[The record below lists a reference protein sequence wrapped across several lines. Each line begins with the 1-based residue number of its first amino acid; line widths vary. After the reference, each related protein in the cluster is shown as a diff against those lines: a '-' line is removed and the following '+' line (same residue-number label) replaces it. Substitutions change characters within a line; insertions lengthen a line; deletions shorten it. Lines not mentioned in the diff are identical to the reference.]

1 MRLTRRLRSLALALL
16 ASLTLAGCGGGP
28 DIEPGST
35 LVLTLEGGY
44 AEGADAPL
52 LARFLGGGEPS
63 LLGVYSAFRKAE
75 LDPRIERVVVRVR
88 ALGIG
93 WGKAQELRA
102 AIARVGAAGKETV
115 AVLEA
120 EGFGAGSYYVAS
132 AAQRIV
138 ATPASRSPLLGL
150 ATEQLFFAG
159 LFEKLGVMVE
169 YERAGDYKSAVEPF
183 TAAKMSDASREM
195 ANALLDSTE
204 ATFVSDVAAA
214 RRLEPAAVRALVD
227 EAPSSADELLAA
239 KLIDEVAYFED
250 VVKDAT
256 VVSQEDWALVD
267 AAALGVKPE
276 ATFGL
281 VSGSGMV
288 LTGNGAIS
296 PLGDRVMAADTFVD
310 AVREAVEDAEVKALL
325 VRIDSPGGS
334 PLASDLMWRA
344 LRDARAAGKPVVV
357 SLSDVAASGGY
368 YVASAADTIVS
379 HPTTLTGS
387 IGVFVIRPSLGG
399 LLEKVG
405 VTAETMQ
412 RGARADLLFG
422 SQPLTAGAREVLK
435 KDVEGVYEQFVARV
449 AEGRGMEPD
458 AVKKI
463 GGGRVWT
470 GEQALEIG
478 LVDELGGLYEAAVAA
493 KKAVGLRED
502 AAVAL
507 KTFPAPKTLAE
518 QLMQLTRGAQ
528 AGSAG
533 AAPSLSALRALPRE
547 LRDLHTLATQLPLG
561 APLLVS
567 PSLVLLR

>member
-1 MRLTRRLRSLALALL
+1 MRRTRRLGISLALL
-16 ASLTLAGCGGGP
+16 AVLALASCGGGP
-28 DIEPGST
+28 KIEPGST

-52 LARFLGGGEPS
+52 IARFLGGGEPS
-63 LLGVYSAFRKAE
+63 LLDVYSAFRKAE
-75 LDPRIERVVVRVR
+75 LDPRITRVVVRVR
-88 ALGIG
+88 GLGVG

-102 AIARVGAAGKETV
+102 AIARVGAAGKQTI
-115 AVLEA
+115 AVLET

-132 AAQRIV
+132 AAQRV
-138 ATPASRSPLLGL
+138 VVTPASRSPLLGL

-195 ANALLDSTE
+195 TNALLDSTE
-204 ATFVSDVAAA
+204 ATFAADVASA
-214 RRLEPAAVRALVD
+214 RGLEPAAVSALVD
-227 EAPSSADELLAA
+227 AAPSSAEELLSA
-239 KLIDEVAYFED
+239 KLVDQVAYYED

-256 VVSQEDWALVD
+256 VVKQEDWEQVD
-267 AAALGVKPE
+267 PASLGVKTE
-276 ATFGL
+276 ATFALISGAGM
-281 VSGSGMV
+281 VVTGSGEM
-288 LTGNGAIS
+288 S
-296 PLGDRVMAADTFVD
+296 PTGDRVMASDTFVS
-310 AVREAVEDAEVKALL
+310 AVREAVEDDDVKALL

-357 SLSDVAASGGY
+357 SMSDVAASGGY
-368 YVASAADTIVS
+368 YVASAADRIVS

-399 LLEKVG
+399 LLEKAG
-405 VTAETMQ
+405 VTVETMQ

-449 AEGRGMEPD
+449 AEGRGMAPE
-458 AVKKI
+458 AVKRV

-470 GEQALEIG
+470 GAQALEIG

-493 KKAVGLRED
+493 KKAVGLKED

-507 KTFPAPKTLAE
+507 KTFPAQKTLAE
-518 QLMQLTRGAQ
+518 QVVNLMRGAH
-528 AGSAG
+528 AESAS
-533 AAPSLSALRALPRE
+533 APLQVLPRE
-547 LRDLHTLATQLPLG
+547 LRDLHTLVTQLPLG
-561 APLLVS
+561 APLLVM
-567 PSLVLLR
+567 PSLTVLR